1 MTRNRSRF
9 LLVAGLITAA
19 LAAWVVYDLYAP
31 RRTEMRRF
39 DPDEVARLETAMWR
53 SYYSRQRVALFRQLS
68 ELLRTQY
75 RLRLWRSNRVA
86 YHAAR
91 AAFVFKD
98 GRGRSDYERALPD
111 LVNFYRALR
120 EVSDIDFDAE
130 RAARLELEW
139 WIVHRERR
147 RRAPGDL
154 ARALADL
161 AAELYRVPAERLAEH
176 AQLRAEAMRIRDDR
190 AGVGGVTED
199 DWRRI
204 DELLHQSWRS
214 LLRAVNSP

>member
-1 MTRNRSRF
+1 MIDMTRNKSRF
-9 LLVAGLITAA
+9 LLAAGLIAA
-19 LAAWVVYDLYAP
+19 SLAAWVAYDLYAP

-75 RLRLWRSNRVA
+75 RLPLWRSNRVA

-130 RAARLELEW
+130 
-139 WIVHRERR
+139 
-147 RRAPGDL
+147 G
-154 ARALADL
+154 
-161 AAELYRVPAERLAEH
+161 
-176 AQLRAEAMRIRDDR
+176 
-190 AGVGGVTED
+190 

-214 LLRAVNSP
+214 LHRAVNEPRSGGSQ